1 VAGRAPSSAIGSSV
15 ALWLALSLLYCAVFC
30 ALALSV
36 AFASPYVIQDD
47 ARQFVTWT
55 ERFLDPRLFPTD
67 PIADYFLAVSPPGY
81 LAVYRM
87 AALVGIDPWLLSKL
101 LPALLALAATYGCYR
116 WTVTLLPR
124 PIAGFLAC
132 VLLNQALWS
141 NADVVSA
148 TPRAFLYPL
157 FLAFLFFAALRAP
170 IGIVVSVGLLGL
182 FYPHMVLLALG
193 VLALGLIDGRH
204 WPPRLDLRREVVVPA
219 ALALAVGLL
228 VVLPFASSAAAYGPT
243 VTGAE
248 ALRMP
253 EFQSEGRVAF
263 FTRNDEGYWL
273 YGQRSGV
280 LPHEWWDRPV
290 PPLHLF
296 AGALLPLL
304 LVVPRAFPL
313 GRQVSRSVDLLP
325 RLLVVSLALF
335 GAAHV
340 LLFQLHL
347 PNRYTQHSLRIVLAV
362 AAALVLTIVVD
373 AAMQWARRWTGQGLG
388 RGLALLVLVLV
399 GGWSL
404 AYPVL
409 IEASGEP
416 FMNLSYQEGI
426 RPELYEFF
434 ARQPTDVVIASLD
447 EEANNIPAF
456 SKRSVLVGKEFALP
470 YHSGYYAAFSERAL
484 GLMRAQYS
492 PNLRDIQQYI
502 RTYDVDYLMIGK
514 SAFDRGYVSKK
525 EWMRQLARQAGILEA
540 LENEDVELVPA
551 LEAYRERCA
560 EFKTGGLIVLD
571 ARCVAEARSS

>member
-228 VVLPFASSAAAYGPT
+228 VVLPFASSASTYGPT
-243 VTGAE
+243 VSAAE
-248 ALRMP
+248 ASRMP
-253 EFQSEGRVAF
+253 EFQPLGRVAF
-263 FTRNDEGYWL
+263 FSQNDEEFWL
-273 YGQRSGV
+273 SGARSGL
-280 LPHEWWDRPV
+280 LPHEWRDR
-290 PPLHLF
+290 
-296 AGALLPLL
+296 A
-304 LVVPRAFPL
+304 
-313 GRQVSRSVDLLP
+313 LLP